1 MATEAGKVNT
11 DTII

>member
-1 MATEAGKVNT
+1 MENT